1 MRQAKIAI
9 YINPEAQIN
18 GLMPQIKADV
28 VRYAMEHLFESRDG
42 EPLLFPERTTAIVK
56 PIGTI
61 RTDFSDV
68 NGHNSS
74 LDILVSGVSPEIV
87 NTFFEGLEYLKSTYP
102 IGITAAM
109 EGYNI

>member
-1 MRQAKIAI
+1 MKQTKITI
-9 YINPEAQIN
+9 NVNPEAQIN

-56 PIGTI
+56 PKGTI

-68 NGHNSS
+68 NGHNRS

-87 NTFFEGLEYLKSTYP
+87 NTFVEGLEYLKSKYQVD
-102 IGITAAM
+102 ITATI
-109 EGYNI
+109 YNP